1 MVVTFSFLLKVMI
14 ILNFQ
19 TTYFKQH
26 LNESNIKFEIVY
38 VNLQGNIEVNI
49 TTTYRNKVIN
59 LTLNKILPNDQQ
71 RQMPI
76 VIWEYG

>member
-19 TTYFKQH
+19 NTYFITNS
-26 LNESNIKFEIVY
+26 NETKVQLEFIYIK
-38 VNLQGNIEVNI
+38 LQGNIEVNI

-59 LTLNKILPNDQQ
+59 LTLNKILLNDQQ